1 MTAQQT
7 SMMMVLLFVKLVIH
21 SVKLVPIHQHV
32 PHAIPKTTEILLMD
46 NVSAHL
52 DTIKSLMLII
62 QLLVKNVV
70 LNAKNAVDQLF
81 VWTAKLQKT
90 ESLVMM
96 KMDIKLVTA
105 LQDTVQAKTDLVF
118 KMDVLLIHI
127 VKFVMMQE
135 ELPFVFN
142 V

>member
-1 MTAQQT
+1 
-7 SMMMVLLFVKLVIH
+7 
-21 SVKLVPIHQHV
+21 
-32 PHAIPKTTEILLMD
+32 
-46 NVSAHL
+46 
-52 DTIKSLMLII
+52 
-62 QLLVKNVV
+62 
-70 LNAKNAVDQLF
+70 
-81 VWTAKLQKT
+81 
-90 ESLVMM
+90 MM